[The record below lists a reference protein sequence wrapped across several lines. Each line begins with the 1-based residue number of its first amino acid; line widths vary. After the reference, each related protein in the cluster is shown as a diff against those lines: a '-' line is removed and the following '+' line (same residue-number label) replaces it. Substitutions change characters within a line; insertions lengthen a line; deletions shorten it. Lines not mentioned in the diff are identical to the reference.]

1 LPDVHVITRPSA
13 ELTQPEERE
22 LQMLCERAWVV
33 KGSAFRPVAWQAAR
47 GGRHFII
54 AEAGSVV
61 AHAAVVDR
69 TLEWDGRPLRTGYVE
84 AVATVP
90 GRQGEGLGSAVM
102 RAVTRFIDERYELGA
117 LDTATPEFYE
127 RLDWVRWPG
136 RTAVRTPESVRL
148 TPEEDGKVL
157 VHFTGTSLELRE
169 DGLLVCDGRRPGD
182 PW

>member
-1 LPDVHVITRPSA
+1 MRVITRPSA
-13 ELTQPEERE
+13 ELSEAEERE
-22 LQMLCERAWVV
+22 LQTLCERAWIA
-33 KGSAFRPVAWQAAR
+33 KGSTFRPVAWRAAR
-47 GGRHFII
+47 GGRHFFI
-54 AEAGSVV
+54 AEAGAVV

-69 TLEWDGRPLRTGYVE
+69 TLEWDGRALRTGYVE

-102 RAVTRFIDERYELGA
+102 RAVTAFVDDRYELGA

-127 RLDWVRWPG
+127 RLGWVRWPG
-136 RTAVRTPESVRL
+136 RTGVRTPEGVRL

-157 VHFTGTSLELRE
+157 VRLPGTSAELGE
-169 DGLLVCDGRRPGD
+169 DGLLVCDGRRPGE